1 MSTQIETNVVWEH
14 LEETNKKIVILQGGT
29 RSGKTYN
36 SMLWLIF
43 SYAQRHTG
51 KTITIFRATYPAL
64 RATVMRDF
72 FDILKQHD
80 LYNEA
85 NHNKSNSEYRLNGN
99 LFEFV
104 SVDQSSRLK
113 GRKRNLAFL
122 NECNEITFDSFT
134 QIIFRTVGVEG
145 DPSIIMDYNP
155 SDEYSWIYTKVKPRD
170 DAQFTITTYKDNK
183 FLEQSLVDEIER
195 LRDTDPD
202 YWRVYGLGQVG
213 RNRATVFK
221 VSECEEIPPDA
232 KLVAKGLDWGFV
244 NDPSVLID
252 TYVLD
257 NNLYIDELFYD
268 YAMTNRDIHNKLLE
282 LGLTRQDEIFAD
294 SSEPKSID
302 ELHRFGWNCKPAT
315 KGKDSVLMGIDLM
328 KRYNIYVTSRSTN
341 TIQEFRNYKWVED
354 KNGNLLNKPED
365 RHNHS
370 IDSIRYS
377 IFTKLS
383 RPNVARYAIR

>member
-1 MSTQIETNVVWEH
+1 M
-14 LEETNKKIVILQGGT
+14 QGGT

-36 SMLWLIF
+36 TLLWLIF
-43 SYAQRHTG
+43 SYCQKYSN

-72 FDILKQHD
+72 FDILNKYD

-104 SVDQSSRLK
+104 SIDQASRLK
-113 GRKRNLAFL
+113 GRKRNIAFL
-122 NECNEITFDSFT
+122 NEANEFSYSSYS
-134 QIIFRTVGVEG
+134 QVLFRTVGTEG
-145 DPSIIMDYNP
+145 APSIILDYNP
-155 SDEYSWIYTKVKPRD
+155 SDEYSYIYTKIKTRD
-170 DAQFTITTYKDNK
+170 DAAFHITTYKDNK

-195 LRDTDPD
+195 LKETDED

-221 VSECEEIPPDA
+221 FNECDEIPERA
-232 KLVAKGLDWGFV
+232 KLVAAGLDWGFV
-244 NDPSVLID
+244 NDPSVLVK

-257 NNLYIDELFYD
+257 NNLYIDELFYQ
-268 YAMTNRDIHNKLLE
+268 YAMTNRDIHNKLTD
-282 LGLTRQDEIFAD
+282 LGFKRNDEIFAD
-294 SSEPKSID
+294 NSEMKSID
-302 ELHRFGWNCKPAT
+302 ELHRYGWNCKPAT
-315 KGKDSVLMGIDLM
+315 KGKDSILMGIDLM

-341 TIQEFRNYKWVED
+341 TIQEFRNYKWLED
-354 KNGNLLNKPED
+354 KNGTLLNKPEPRND
-365 RHNHS
+365 HA
-370 IDSIRYS
+370 IDSVRYS

>member
-1 MSTQIETNVVWEH
+1 
-14 LEETNKKIVILQGGT
+14 
-29 RSGKTYN
+29 
-36 SMLWLIF
+36 
-43 SYAQRHTG
+43 
-51 KTITIFRATYPAL
+51 
-64 RATVMRDF
+64 MRDF

-354 KNGNLLNKPED
+354 KNGNLLNKPVD

>member
-1 MSTQIETNVVWEH
+1 VQIDTNVVWRH
-14 LEETNKKIVILQGGT
+14 LEETDKKIVICQGGT

-36 SMLWLIF
+36 ILLWLIF
-43 SYAQRHTG
+43 SYSQKYTG

-72 FDILKQHD
+72 FDILNKYD

-85 NHNKSNSEYRLNGN
+85 KHNKSNSEYRLNGN

-104 SVDQSSRLK
+104 SIDQASRLK

-122 NECNEITFDSFT
+122 NEANELSYSSYS
-134 QIIFRTVGVEG
+134 QVLFRTVGTDG
-145 DPSIIMDYNP
+145 APSLILDYNP
-155 SDEYSWIYTKVKPRD
+155 SDEYSYIYTKVKTRE
-170 DAQFTITTYKDNK
+170 DADFHITTYKDNK
-183 FLEQSLVDEIER
+183 FLEQTLIDEIER
-195 LRDTDPD
+195 LKETDED

-221 VSECEEIPPDA
+221 FNECDEIPDRA
-232 KLVAKGLDWGFV
+232 KLIARGLDWGFV
-244 NDPSVLID
+244 NDPSVLVA

-257 NNLYIDELFYD
+257 NNLYIDELFYK
-268 YAMTNRDIHNKLLE
+268 YGMTNRDIHNELTKLN
-282 LGLTRQDEIFAD
+282 LTRADQIFAD

-302 ELHRFGWNCKPAT
+302 ELYRYGWNIKAAT
-315 KGKDSVLMGIDLM
+315 KGKDSIMLGIDLM
-328 KRYNIYVTSRSTN
+328 KRYNIFITSRSAN
-341 TIQEFRNYKWVED
+341 TIQEFRNYKWLED

-365 RHNHS
+365 KNNHAV
-370 IDSIRYS
+370 DSTRYS
-377 IFTKLS
+377 IFTRLS

>member
-1 MSTQIETNVVWEH
+1 MQIDTNVVWRH
-14 LEETNKKIVILQGGT
+14 LEQTDKKIVIMQGGT

-36 SMLWLIF
+36 TLLWLIF
-43 SYAQRHTG
+43 SYSQKYTG

-72 FDILKQHD
+72 FDILNKYD
-80 LYNEA
+80 LYNEV

-104 SVDQSSRLK
+104 SIDQASRLK

-122 NECNEITFDSFT
+122 NECNEMSYDAFT
-134 QIIFRTVGVEG
+134 QVIFRTVGTEG
-145 DPSIIMDYNP
+145 APSIIMDYNP
-155 SDEYSWIYTKVKPRD
+155 SDEYSFIYTKVKTRD
-170 DAQFTITTYKDNK
+170 DAAFHITTYKDNK

-195 LRDTDPD
+195 LKDTDPD

-221 VSECEEIPPDA
+221 FTECAEIPANA
-232 KLVAKGLDWGFV
+232 KLVARGLDWGFV
-244 NDPSVLID
+244 NDPSVLVA

-257 NNLYIDELFYD
+257 NNLYIDELFYE
-268 YAMTNRDIHNKLLE
+268 YAMTNRDIHNKLQSLE
-282 LGLTRQDEIFAD
+282 LKRQDEIFAD

-302 ELHRFGWNCKPAT
+302 ELHRYGWNCKPAT
-315 KGKDSVLMGIDLM
+315 KGKDSILMGIDLM
-328 KRYNIYVTSRSTN
+328 KRYNIYITSSSTN
-341 TIQEFRNYKWVED
+341 TLQEFRNYKWLED

-365 RHNHS
+365 RNNHS
-370 IDSIRYS
+370 IDSCRYS
-377 IFTKLS
+377 IITRLS

>member
-1 MSTQIETNVVWEH
+1 MQIETNVVWKH
-14 LEETNKKIVILQGGT
+14 LEHTDKKIVIMQGGT

-36 SMLWLIF
+36 TLLWLIF
-43 SYAQRHTG
+43 SYCQKYSN

-72 FDILKQHD
+72 FDILNKYE

-104 SVDQSSRLK
+104 SIDQASRLK
-113 GRKRNLAFL
+113 GRKRNIAFL
-122 NECNEITFDSFT
+122 NEANEFSYSSYS
-134 QIIFRTVGVEG
+134 QVLFRTVGTEG
-145 DPSIIMDYNP
+145 APSIILDYNP
-155 SDEYSWIYTKVKPRD
+155 SDEYSYIYTKIKTRD
-170 DAQFTITTYKDNK
+170 DAAFHITTYKDNK

-195 LRDTDPD
+195 LKETDED

-221 VSECEEIPPDA
+221 FNECDEIPERA
-232 KLVAKGLDWGFV
+232 KLVAAGLDWGFV
-244 NDPSVLID
+244 NDPSVLVK

-257 NNLYIDELFYD
+257 NNLYIDELFYQ
-268 YAMTNRDIHNKLLE
+268 YAMTNRDIHNKLTD
-282 LGLTRQDEIFAD
+282 LGFKRNDEIFAD
-294 SSEPKSID
+294 NSEMKSID
-302 ELHRFGWNCKPAT
+302 ELHRYGWNCKPAT
-315 KGKDSVLMGIDLM
+315 KGKDSILMGIDLM

-341 TIQEFRNYKWVED
+341 TIQEFRNYKWLED
-354 KNGNLLNKPED
+354 KNGTLLNKPEPRND
-365 RHNHS
+365 HA
-370 IDSIRYS
+370 IDSVRYS

>member
-1 MSTQIETNVVWEH
+1 MQIETNVVWKH
-14 LEETNKKIVILQGGT
+14 LEHTDKKIVIMQGGT

-36 SMLWLIF
+36 TLLWLIF
-43 SYAQRHTG
+43 SYSQKYTG

-72 FDILKQHD
+72 FDILNKYD

-85 NHNKSNSEYRLNGN
+85 HHNKSNSEYRLNGN

-104 SVDQSSRLK
+104 SIDQASRLK

-122 NECNEITFDSFT
+122 NEANEFSYSSYS
-134 QIIFRTVGVEG
+134 QVLFRTVGTPG
-145 DPSIIMDYNP
+145 APSIILDYNP
-155 SDEYSWIYTKVKPRD
+155 SDEYSYIYTRIKTRE
-170 DAQFTITTYKDNK
+170 DAAFHITTYKDNK

-195 LRDTDPD
+195 LKETDED

-221 VSECEEIPPDA
+221 FSECQEIPERA
-232 KLVAKGLDWGFV
+232 KLIARGLDWGFV
-244 NDPSVLID
+244 NDPSCQVA
-252 TYVLD
+252 TYLLD
-257 NNLYIDELFYD
+257 NNLYIDEEFYQ
-268 YAMTNRDIHNKLLE
+268 YGMTNRDIHNKLQE
-282 LGLTRQDEIFAD
+282 LGIKRNDEIFAD
-294 SSEPKSID
+294 NAEPKSID

-315 KGKDSVLMGIDLM
+315 KGKDSILMGIDLM
-328 KRYNIYVTSRSTN
+328 KRYNIFVTSRSTN
-341 TIQEFRNYKWVED
+341 TIQEFRNYKWLED
-354 KNGNLLNKPED
+354 KNGMLLNKPEPKND
-365 RHNHS
+365 HS
-370 IDSIRYS
+370 IDAVRYS

>member
-170 DAQFTITTYKDNK
+170 DAAFHISTYKDNK
-183 FLEQSLVDEIER
+183 FLEQSLVEEIER

-244 NDPSVLID
+244 NDPSVLVD

-341 TIQEFRNYKWVED
+341 TIQEFRNYKWIED
-354 KNGNLLNKPED
+354 RNGNLLNKPVD
-365 RHNHS
+365 AHNHS

>member
-1 MSTQIETNVVWEH
+1 MQIETNVVWKH
-14 LEETNKKIVILQGGT
+14 LEQTDKKIVIMQGGT

-36 SMLWLIF
+36 TLLWLIF
-43 SYAQRHTG
+43 SYSQKYTG

-72 FDILKQHD
+72 FDILNKYD

-85 NHNKSNSEYRLNGN
+85 HHNKSNSEYRLNGN

-104 SVDQSSRLK
+104 SIDQASRLK

-122 NECNEITFDSFT
+122 NEANEFNYSSYS
-134 QIIFRTVGVEG
+134 QVLFRTVGTEG
-145 DPSIIMDYNP
+145 APSLILDYNP
-155 SDEYSWIYTKVKPRD
+155 SDEYSYIYTKVKTRD
-170 DAQFTITTYKDNK
+170 DAAFHITTYKDNK
-183 FLEQSLVDEIER
+183 FLEQTLVDEIER
-195 LRDTDPD
+195 LKETDED

-221 VSECEEIPPDA
+221 FSECKEIPERA
-232 KLVAKGLDWGFV
+232 KLIARGLDWGFV
-244 NDPSVLID
+244 NDPSVLVA

-257 NNLYIDELFYD
+257 NNLYIDELFYK
-268 YAMTNRDIHNKLLE
+268 YAMTNRDIHNELTKLN
-282 LGLTRQDEIFAD
+282 LTRADQIFAD

-302 ELHRFGWNCKPAT
+302 ELYRYGWNIKSAT
-315 KGKDSVLMGIDLM
+315 KGKDSILMGIDLM
-328 KRYNIYVTSRSTN
+328 KRYNIFITSRSAN
-341 TIQEFRNYKWVED
+341 TIQEFRNYKWLED

-365 RHNHS
+365 KNNHS
-370 IDSIRYS
+370 IDSCRYS
-377 IFTKLS
+377 IFTRLS